1 MDDICESFLLSRH
14 HLYSWP
20 MWKHVLPIIALQGGL
35 LLSLFTGEKTTFH
48 LSTGIDPKLLSLL
61 SKLQSQDSNSH
72 LSNSK
77 IYSMH
82 LSYPRGRC
90 WGSRAERLS
99 LQWEV
104 IKAWSRW
111 RWGDARCGRQGRRG
125 MNGTGCW
132 LKGPWDISLC
142 SSLCVSNRNI
152 EPGVSPPLKG
162 LPL

>member
-111 RWGDARCGRQGRRG
+111 RWGMPDVGDRAGEGRMGLGADWRG
-125 MNGTGCW
+125 LEIFLFVPVAVWAIG
-132 LKGPWDISLC
+132 I
-142 SSLCVSNRNI
+142 
-152 EPGVSPPLKG
+152 
-162 LPL
+162 